1 MQFDNIDVKAVGANI
16 AKLRKVNNLTQMA
29 LANKLFVTNKAVSK
43 WETGEG
49 LPDIISLKNL
59 AKLFNITIEEL
70 LNPNLKNDQ
79 FEEANKNIEKLKNNI
94 EIPGINNYEN
104 NFKLEKTKNPAI
116 LKKENLIYLSNIVLS
131 VILYFVF
138 INLTLTNELGNIN
151 IWNIFIKSPGTVFQ
165 FIILALFITLII
177 NIVANSVFIFI
188 KKLSVINLP
197 VNAILLTLLTV
208 NHITL
213 ANYYTVPPLHNLI
226 YVLLFILVIINL
238 FNLIIQL
245 KRRKNE
251 KI

>member
-213 ANYYTVPPLHNLI
+213 ANYYTVPSLHNLI